1 MIPYEIVFAGSLVIT
16 TPHSRFAS
24 RRVRG
29 EGCDYEM
36 RANWLTLAKMS
47 WTRCTCGNRWSA
59 PMHKLPCTSAVQN
72 KIWKRPKPSAINDM
86 ELPTER
92 TIVAYINS
100 HAEPR
105 ERRTGG
111 HVIVPWMSL
120 SRVDVPPS
128 GSATQP
134 VVFHVAYTPLR
145 VASTSIPFFRAL
157 GNAGSG
163 YGNGMTNDSLPQ
175 SAHTSTTFYWLITVT
190 LGISAVIP
198 TKRLRKKKWLHF
210 SH

>member
-1 MIPYEIVFAGSLVIT
+1 MRSSLRDLSLLT
-16 TPHSRFAS
+16 TSHLRLAS
-24 RRVRG
+24 RG

-36 RANWLTLAKMS
+36 RANWLTLVKVS
-47 WTRCTCGNRWSA
+47 WARCTGNQWRS
-59 PMHKLPCTSAVQN
+59 HAVQN
-72 KIWKRPKPSAINDM
+72 EIWKRPKPSAINDTQNY
-86 ELPTER
+86 PER

-100 HAEPR
+100 HAEVR

-163 YGNGMTNDSLPQ
+163 YGNGITNDSLPQ
-175 SAHTSTTFYWLITVT
+175 SGTHILVPLSTGW
-190 LGISAVIP
+190 
-198 TKRLRKKKWLHF
+198 
-210 SH
+210 